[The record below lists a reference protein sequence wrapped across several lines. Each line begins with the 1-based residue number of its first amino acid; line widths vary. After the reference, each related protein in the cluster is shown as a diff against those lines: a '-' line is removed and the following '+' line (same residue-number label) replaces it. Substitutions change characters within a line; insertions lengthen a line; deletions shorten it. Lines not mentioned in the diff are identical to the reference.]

1 MFGKIAF
8 LKSVAGSSHHSSRER
23 QGDSMTPRFSDYL
36 DKEKRKQLER
46 MGGKQNKERKAKQK
60 QDKPTTEH
68 LSERDILQLMSAR
81 SYGRGRGGAIR
92 QRRY

>member
-1 MFGKIAF
+1 M
-8 LKSVAGSSHHSSRER
+8 S
-23 QGDSMTPRFSDYL
+23 PRFKDLL

-46 MGGKQNKERKAKQK
+46 MGGKQKTERKAKQK